1 MDVTEKFNG
10 LASVYEAGRPSYANA
25 FIDDLFQK
33 YGVSSDSVIADI
45 GSGTGKFSEQ
55 LLKRGIR
62 VYCIEPNEDMRGQ
75 STQVL
80 RKYAN
85 CSILAG
91 NATDTALSDSSVNFI
106 TAAQSFHW
114 FDTKQFKKEC
124 QRIIRMNGKV
134 FLIWNI
140 VQSSDIIQKNHEIN
154 RKYCPNST
162 KDAFYKIKKDDI
174 RICEFFDHSYERLE
188 YDHLLCYNRD
198 KFINRNLSSSHSLKI
213 GEENFEEY
221 KQTLEQLFEEHA
233 ENGILYVPN
242 KTVVYMGV
250 VKK

>member
-10 LASVYEAGRPSYANA
+10 LASVYEAGRPSYADA

-33 YGVSSDSVIADI
+33 YGFSSESVIADI
-45 GSGTGKFSEQ
+45 GAGTGKFSEQ
-55 LLKRGIR
+55 LLKKGTR
-62 VYCIEPNEDMRGQ
+62 VYCIEPNEDMRRQ

-91 NATDTALSDSSVNFI
+91 NAADTVLSDDSVDFI

-124 QRIIRMNGKV
+124 RRIIRIGGKV

-140 VQSSDIIQKNHEIN
+140 VQSSDVMQKNHEIN
-154 RKYCPNST
+154 RKYCPDFK
-162 KDAFYKIKKDDI
+162 KDAFYKIKRDDI
-174 RICEFFDHSYERLE
+174 RIREFFDHSYERLE
-188 YDHLLCYNRD
+188 YDYPLCYNRD
-198 KFINRNLSSSHSLKI
+198 KFINRNLSSSHSLKT
-213 GEENFEEY
+213 GEKNFEEY
-221 KQTLEQLFEEHA
+221 RQTLEQLFEEYA
-233 ENGILYVPN
+233 ENGILCVPN

>member
-1 MDVTEKFNG
+1 MNVIEKFKG
-10 LASVYEAGRPSYANA
+10 LAAFYEAGRSEYAEA

-62 VYCIEPNEDMRGQ
+62 VYCIEPNADMRGQ
-75 STQVL
+75 SGQVL
-80 RKYAN
+80 KKYAN
-85 CSILAG
+85 CSILEG
-91 NATDTALSDSSVNFI
+91 NAADTALPDGSVDFI

-114 FDTKQFKKEC
+114 FDTKQFQKEC
-124 QRIIRMNGKV
+124 RRIIRINRKV
-134 FLIWNI
+134 FLIWYI
-140 VQSSDIIQKNHEIN
+140 VQSSDVIQKNHEIN
-154 RKYCPNST
+154 RKYCPNIG
-162 KDAFYKIKKDDI
+162 KDAFYKIKRDDI
-174 RICEFFDHSYERLE
+174 RIREFFDSSYERLE
-188 YDHLLCYNRD
+188 FDHPLCYDRD
-198 KFINRNLSSSHSLKI
+198 KLINRNLSSSHSLKM

-221 KQTLEQLFEEHA
+221 RQALGILFEEYA

>member
-1 MDVTEKFNG
+1 MDGIEKFKG
-10 LASVYEAGRPSYANA
+10 LASFYEAGRPGYAEA
-25 FIDDLFQK
+25 LIDDLFQK

-55 LLKRGIR
+55 LLKRGVR

-75 STQVL
+75 SGQVL
-80 RKYAN
+80 KKYAN

-91 NATDTALSDSSVNFI
+91 NAADTALPDGSVDFI

-114 FDTKQFKKEC
+114 FDTKQFQKEC
-124 QRIIRMNGKV
+124 RRMIRTNGKV

-140 VQSSDIIQKNHEIN
+140 DQGSDVIQKNHEIN
-154 RKYCPNST
+154 RKYCPEAG
-162 KDAFYKIKKDDI
+162 KDVFYKIKRDDI
-174 RICEFFDHSYERLE
+174 RIREFFDYNYERLE
-188 YDHLLCYNRD
+188 FDHPLCYDRD
-198 KFINRNLSSSHSLKI
+198 KFINRNLSSSHSLKT
-213 GEENFEEY
+213 GEEHFEEY
-221 KQTLEQLFEEHA
+221 RQALGQLFEEYA
-233 ENGILYVPN
+233 ENGILSVPN